1 MGTNLEKLIL
11 ITKFSSET
19 VIAISD
25 FSNKSLIQVCV
36 SHTHGIKT
44 KVRTYLRLN
53 QEKPPDD
60 DA

>member
-1 MGTNLEKLIL
+1 LGAKVEKLIV
-11 ITKFSSET
+11 ITKISSKK
-19 VIAISD
+19 VIVISD

-44 KVRTYLRLN
+44 KVTTYLRLN
-53 QEKPPDD
+53 HEKPPDD